1 MKLVSKEVEEVVTAE
16 MRKVTGVRCDICKK
30 VLRHSR
36 DSHPGQKYPKYYE
49 VTTGHHD
56 WGNDSCDSIKH
67 RDICHGCITTFVSEY
82 LKGNHGT
89 AYIDIETTYYQPE
102 KVDADD
108 WDATY
113 GDYRFD
119 EEGETDV

>member
-1 MKLVSKEVEEVVTAE
+1 MKLVSKEVEEVVTAT
-16 MRKVTGVRCDICKK
+16 MRKVTGVQCDICNRI
-30 VLRHSR
+30 LRHSE
-36 DSHPGQKYPKYYE
+36 DSHPGHKYPKYYE

-67 RDICHGCITTFVSEY
+67 RDICPNCIGEFVSQY
-82 LKGNHGT
+82 LKTHNGT
-89 AYIDIETTYYQPE
+89 AYIDVETAYFSPE
-102 KVDADD
+102 KVDADE

-119 EEGETDV
+119 EEGDPNV